1 MQWLASL
8 CIRQPV
14 LTWVLMLVFIV
25 IGTFGYFSLGVD
37 QFPKIDFP
45 AIVVTTTENGA
56 APEEIETQLTDKI
69 EGAVN
74 TISGIDELRSTSSQ
88 GVSLVIISFTLDK
101 NPDVAA
107 QEVRDHIN
115 NVLPDLPKGIDQPVV
130 SKIDPDASPILYV
143 TLNSAG
149 TIRDTTELADK
160 RVRRQIE
167 SINGVGQVNI
177 LGGRKRQINVWL
189 DPLKLEAA
197 KLTAVDVERAL
208 AQQNLSVPGGQIETG
223 PRSLALRV
231 EGRVDDVAKIGRI
244 VIKESQDHATRIGD
258 VARVED
264 GMEEPKTSAIED
276 GKTAV
281 VLSIRKQS
289 GENTVAVVDAVKAR
303 LGEVQKSLPPG
314 SELKVVR
321 DESASIRTSVNAV
334 KEHLVL
340 GAVFAAII
348 VLIFLGNA
356 RSTLIAALA
365 IPVSIIGTFALMWAM
380 GFTLN
385 IITLLALALAVGIVI
400 DDAIVVLENIVRFIE
415 EKKEKPFVAAVLATK
430 DIGLAVLATT
440 FSLMAVF
447 LPVAFMSGI
456 IGRFL
461 KSFGLTMAFAIFVSL
476 IVSFSLTPMLAARW
490 LKPAT
495 GHRSDGYR
503 VNAAPEEQTVKKSFL
518 ERVVDG
524 FYKPVENFYIGVLK
538 WVMRHRW
545 VVVVLAFGTLGS
557 CVPLAQAVPKG
568 FTPPNDVAEFD
579 VNMRAPEGM
588 SLAQTRLE
596 AERVAREIRELPGV
610 DHTLVTIGNDS
621 AITRNLAN
629 IFVHLVDPRLRQ
641 DDQFALMDKVRKQ
654 IVPHQPKNLRIDV
667 SQTAQISSGQS
678 QAEVQYTLSG
688 PDLNRLSGYTSKILE
703 RFRQAKGAVDV
714 DSNLIVG
721 NPEVH
726 VEIDRERAGN
736 LGVDVADV
744 ANALELLVGG
754 LKVSTYEEGG
764 NDYDIR
770 ARADASYRAD
780 MEGISVM
787 TVQTKTGKTVPLSS
801 VVKLVPTTGPSQ
813 INRLAR
819 QRQVT
824 ITANVAPGVGQSTV
838 SDALV
843 AIIKDQHLPP
853 EYHAVPAGL
862 TKETGR
868 AAQGFAVA
876 IALSFIFM
884 YLVLAAQF
892 GSWLHPITIM
902 LSLPLTVP
910 FALLSL
916 LIFNQSLSILSMLGI
931 IVLFGVVKKNAIL
944 QVDHTNHLRKE
955 GQNRLDA
962 IINAN
967 RDRLRPILM
976 TTLAFVAGMIPLIT
990 SRGVGAGMNRATAGV
1005 VVGGQTLSLALT
1017 LLATPVAYSLFDD
1030 LSVWIKKRFASK
1042 HPIDRG
1048 ERDLEH
1054 LDARTTAEHAAAE

>member
-14 LTWVLMLVFIV
+14 FTWVLMLLFTVV
-25 IGTFGYFSLGVD
+25 GVFGYSSLGVD
-37 QFPKIDFP
+37 QFPKVDIP

-56 APEEIETQLTDKI
+56 APEEIETELTDKI

-88 GVSLVIISFTLDK
+88 GVSLVIISFNLDK
-101 NPDVAA
+101 DIDVAA

-115 NVLPDLPKGIDQPVV
+115 NVLPDLPKGIDQPIV
-130 SKIDPDASPILYV
+130 SKVDPDASPILYV
-143 TLNSAG
+143 TLKTPGS
-149 TIRDTTELADK
+149 IRDTTEMADK

-167 SINGVGQVNI
+167 SINGVGQVTI
-177 LGGRKRQINVWL
+177 LGGQKRQVNVWL
-189 DPLKLEAA
+189 DPLKLQSAG
-197 KLTAVDVERAL
+197 LTAGDVERAL
-208 AQQNLSVPGGQIETG
+208 EAQNLSVPGGQIETG
-223 PRSLALRV
+223 PKSLSLRV
-231 EGRVDDVAKIGRI
+231 EGRVDDVAKLGRI
-244 VIKESQDHATRIGD
+244 IIRESQDHPTRIGD
-258 VARVED
+258 VARIDDGVEEAKTAALED
-264 GMEEPKTSAIED
+264 GHES
-276 GKTAV
+276 V

-303 LGEVQKSLPPG
+303 LADVQKTLPSG
-314 SELKVVR
+314 SELTVVR
-321 DESASIRTSVNAV
+321 DESAPIRTSVDAV

-340 GAVFAAII
+340 GAVFAALV
-348 VLIFLGNA
+348 VLLFLGNA
-356 RSTLIAALA
+356 RSTVIAALA
-365 IPVSIIGTFALMWAM
+365 IPVSIIGTFGLMWAM

-400 DDAIVVLENIVRFIE
+400 DDAIVVLENIVRFID
-415 EKKEKPFVAAVLATK
+415 EKKKKPFVAAALATK

-440 FSLMAVF
+440 LSLMAVF

-490 LKPAT
+490 L
-495 GHRSDGYR
+495 DGPR
-503 VNAAPEEQTVKKSFL
+503 AEGAAIRETWL
-518 ERVVDG
+518 ERLVNR
-524 FYKPVENFYIGVLK
+524 FYKPIERAYMVILR
-538 WVMRHRW
+538 WVMKRRW
-545 VVVVLAFGTLGS
+545 VVVVMACLTFGS
-557 CVPLAQAVPKG
+557 CFPLAGAVPKG

-579 VNMRAPEGM
+579 VNVRAPEGT
-588 SLAQTRLE
+588 SLAETQLQ
-596 AERVAREIRELPGV
+596 AERVARAVRQHPGV
-610 DHTLVTIGNDS
+610 AHTLVSIGNDS
-621 AITRNLAN
+621 SSTRNLAN
-629 IFVHLVDPRLRQ
+629 VFVRLVDPSKRAQ
-641 DDQFALMDKVRKQ
+641 DQFEIMEDIRRDVIPKQ
-654 IVPHQPKNLRIDV
+654 PAGLRIDV

-678 QAEVQYTLSG
+678 QAQVQYTLSG
-688 PDLNRLSGYTSKILE
+688 PDLNQLAKYTKNILE
-703 RFRQAKGAVDV
+703 RFRKAKGAVDV

-726 VEIDRERAGN
+726 VEIDRERAGD

-754 LKVSTYEEGG
+754 LKVSTYQEGG
-764 NDYDIR
+764 NDYDVR
-770 ARADASYRAD
+770 VRADAKYRDDLA
-780 MEGISVM
+780 GISVM
-787 TVQTKTGKTVPLSS
+787 SVTSKAGKVVPLSS
-801 VVKLVPTTGPSQ
+801 VIRLVPSTGPSQ

-824 ITANVAPGVGQSTV
+824 ITANVAPGVGQSEV

-843 AIIKDQHLPP
+843 RIINDQHLPP
-853 EYHAVPAGL
+853 EYHAIPAGL

-868 AAQGFAVA
+868 AVKGFAVA
-876 IALSFIFM
+876 VGLSFIFM
-884 YLVLAAQF
+884 YLILAAQF

-916 LIFNQSLSILSMLGI
+916 LIFNQELSLLSMLGI
-931 IVLFGVVKKNAIL
+931 IVLFGVVKKNGIL
-944 QVDHTNHLRKE
+944 QVDHTNHLRAAGME
-955 GQNRLDA
+955 RDPA
-962 IINAN
+962 ILEAN

-976 TTLAFVAGMIPLIT
+976 TTVAFVAGMIPLIL

-1005 VVGGQTLSLALT
+1005 VVGGQTLSLLLT

-1030 LSVWIKKRFASK
+1030 VIAWRKRRFGSK
-1042 HPIDRG
+1042 NPVDRG
-1048 ERDLEH
+1048 ETE
-1054 LDARTTAEHAAAE
+1054 LDAAEREPAITHEAPHGEPTGAPAE

>member
-14 LTWVLMLVFIV
+14 FTWVLMLVFVV
-25 IGTFGYFSLGVD
+25 IGAFGYFSLGVD
-37 QFPKIDFP
+37 RFPKIDFP

-56 APEEIETQLTDKI
+56 APEEIETELTDKI

-88 GVSLVIISFTLDK
+88 GVSLVIIAFNLDK
-101 NPDVAA
+101 DPDVAA

-130 SKIDPDASPILYV
+130 SKVDPDASPILYV
-143 TLNSAG
+143 TMRSPG
-149 TIRDTTELADK
+149 SIRDTTELADK

-177 LGGRKRQINVWL
+177 LGGKKRQINVWL
-189 DPLKLEAA
+189 DPLKLQAVGLAA
-197 KLTAVDVERAL
+197 GDVERAL

-223 PRSLALRV
+223 PKSLSLRV
-231 EGRVDDVAKIGRI
+231 EGRVDDVAKIARI
-244 VIKESQDHATRIGD
+244 VIKESQDHPTRIGD

-264 GMEEPKTSAIED
+264 GVEEAKTSASED
-276 GKTAV
+276 GTESV

-289 GENTVAVVDAVKAR
+289 GENTVAVVDAVRAR

-314 SELKVVR
+314 CELKVVR
-321 DESASIRTSVNAV
+321 DESASIRTSVDAV

-340 GAVFAAII
+340 GAFFAAVI
-348 VLIFLGNA
+348 VLIFLGNW
-356 RSTLIAALA
+356 RSTIIAALA

-415 EKKEKPFVAAVLATK
+415 EKRQKPFVAAALATR

-440 FSLMAVF
+440 LSLMAVF

-461 KSFGLTMAFAIFVSL
+461 KSFGLTMAFAILVSL
-476 IVSFSLTPMLAARW
+476 LVSFSLTPMLAARW
-490 LKPAT
+490 LRSPPAE
-495 GHRSDGYR
+495 GADVG
-503 VNAAPEEQTVKKSFL
+503 KSFL
-518 ERVVDG
+518 EKLVDRFYRPIESLYMVV
-524 FYKPVENFYIGVLK
+524 LR

-545 VVVVLAFGTLGS
+545 VVVVLACATLGS
-557 CVPLAQAVPKG
+557 CVPLAKAVPKG
-568 FTPPNDVAEFD
+568 FSPPNDVAEFD
-579 VNMRAPEGM
+579 VNMRAPEGT
-588 SLAQTRLE
+588 SLAETRLL
-596 AERVAREIRELPGV
+596 AERLAREVRAMPGV

-629 IFVHLVDPRLRQ
+629 IFVHLVDPRERAE
-641 DDQFALMDKVRKQ
+641 DQFVIMDKVRKQ
-654 IVPHQPKNLRIDV
+654 IIPRQPKNLRIDV

-678 QAEVQYTLSG
+678 QAQIQYTLSG
-688 PDLNRLSGYTSKILE
+688 PDLNQLSRYTSTILE
-703 RFRQAKGAVDV
+703 RFRPVKGAVDV

-770 ARADASYRAD
+770 ARADAAYRAD
-780 MEGISVM
+780 LSGISVM
-787 TVQTKTGKTVPLSS
+787 TVQTKTGKTVPLTSL
-801 VVKLVPTTGPSQ
+801 VRLVPTTGPSQ
-813 INRLAR
+813 INRLSR
-819 QRQVT
+819 QRQAT
-824 ITANVAPGVGQSTV
+824 ITANVAPGIGTSDV
-838 SDALV
+838 SDVLV
-843 AIIKDQHLPP
+843 KIIKDLHLPP

-868 AAQGFAVA
+868 AVRAFGVAVG
-876 IALSFIFM
+876 LSFIFM

-916 LIFNQSLSILSMLGI
+916 LLFKQELSLLSMLGI

-944 QVDHTNHLRKE
+944 QVDHTNHLRAAGKP
-955 GQNRLDA
+955 RLEA
-962 IINAN
+962 ILEAN

-1030 LSVWIKKRFASK
+1030 VSVWIKKRFGASE
-1042 HPIDRG
+1042 HVDRG
-1048 ERDLEH
+1048 ELE
-1054 LDARTTAEHAAAE
+1054 LDDIDAGRVAPPHEDMPQAEAAAHGE

>member
-8 CIRQPV
+8 CIRNPV

-25 IGTFGYFSLGVD
+25 IGVFGYSSLGVD
-37 QFPKIDFP
+37 QFPKVDFP

-56 APEEIETQLTDKI
+56 APEEIETELTDKI

-88 GVSLVIISFTLDK
+88 GVSLVVISFNLDK

-107 QEVRDHIN
+107 QEVRDHIS
-115 NVLPDLPKGIDQPVV
+115 NVLPELPKGIDQPVV
-130 SKIDPDASPILYV
+130 SKVDPDASPILYV
-143 TLNSAG
+143 TLTSPG
-149 TIRDTTELADK
+149 SIRDTTELADK
-160 RVRRQIE
+160 HVRRQIE

-177 LGGRKRQINVWL
+177 LGGRKRQINIWL
-189 DPLKLEAA
+189 DPLKLQATE
-197 KLTAVDVERAL
+197 LTAIDVEHAL

-223 PRSLALRV
+223 PKSLSLRV
-231 EGRVDDVAKIGRI
+231 EGRVDDVAKIGAI
-244 VIKESQDHATRIGD
+244 VIRESQDHPTRIGD

-264 GMEEPKTSAIED
+264 GMEEPKTSASVD
-276 GKTAV
+276 GKTSV

-289 GENTVAVVDAVKAR
+289 GENTVAVVDAVRAR
-303 LGEVQKSLPPG
+303 LGEVQKTLPPG
-314 SELKVVR
+314 SQLEVVR

-340 GAVFAAII
+340 GAFLAALV
-348 VLIFLGNA
+348 VLIFLGNW
-356 RSTLIAALA
+356 RSTIIAALA

-415 EKKEKPFVAAVLATK
+415 VKKHKPFAAAALATR

-440 FSLMAVF
+440 LSLMAVF

-461 KSFGLTMAFAIFVSL
+461 KSFGLTMAFAILVSL
-476 IVSFSLTPMLAARW
+476 LVSFSLTPMLAARW
-490 LKPAT
+490 LEGPREGSA
-495 GHRSDGYR
+495 H
-503 VNAAPEEQTVKKSFL
+503 AQKSLL
-518 ERVVDG
+518 ERLVDS
-524 FYKPVENFYIGVLK
+524 FYRPVESLYMAVLK

-545 VVVVLAFGTLGS
+545 VVVVLAAGTLGS
-557 CVPLAQAVPKG
+557 CVPLAGAVPKG

-579 VNMRAPEGM
+579 VNMRAPEGT
-588 SLAQTRLE
+588 SLAETGLA
-596 AERVAREIRELPGV
+596 AERLARAIRAIPGV
-610 DHTLVTIGNDS
+610 NHTLVTIGNDS
-621 AITRNLAN
+621 AQTRNLAN

-641 DDQFALMDKVRKQ
+641 DDQFVIMDKVRKE
-654 IVPHQPKNLRIDV
+654 IVAHQPKDLRIDV

-678 QAEVQYTLSG
+678 QAQVQYTLNG
-688 PDLNRLSGYTSKILE
+688 PDLNQLARYTNKILE
-703 RFRQAKGAVDV
+703 RFRRAKGAVDV

-726 VEIDRERAGN
+726 VKIDRALAAN

-754 LKVSTYEEGG
+754 LKVSTYQEGG

-780 MEGISVM
+780 LSGISAM
-787 TVQTKTGKTVPLSS
+787 TVQAKSGKTVPLSS
-801 VVKLVPTTGPSQ
+801 VVKLVPTNGPSQ

-824 ITANVAPGVGQSTV
+824 ITANVAPGVGQSEV

-843 AIIKDQHLPP
+843 KIINDQHMLPA
-853 EYHAVPAGL
+853 YHAVPAGL

-868 AAQGFAVA
+868 AVRGFAVA
-876 IALSFIFM
+876 VGLSFIFM

-916 LIFNQSLSILSMLGI
+916 LMFGQSLSILSMLGI

-944 QVDHTNHLRKE
+944 QVDHTNHLRSE
-955 GQNRLDA
+955 GMPRLQA
-962 IINAN
+962 ILEAN

-990 SRGVGAGMNRATAGV
+990 SRGVGAGFNRATAGV

-1030 LSVWIKKRFASK
+1030 VTTWAKKRFGSSDQ
-1042 HPIDRG
+1042 IDRG
-1048 ERDLEH
+1048 QAE
-1054 LDARTTAEHAAAE
+1054 LDAIDGRPAHVPGQ

>member
-14 LTWVLMLVFIV
+14 LTWVLMLVFVV

-56 APEEIETQLTDKI
+56 APEEIETELTDKI

-88 GVSLVIISFTLDK
+88 GISLVIITFNLDK

-107 QEVRDHIN
+107 QEVRDHIS

-130 SKIDPDASPILYV
+130 SKVDPDASPILYV
-143 TLNSAG
+143 TLATPGS
-149 TIRDTTELADK
+149 IRDTTELADK

-189 DPLKLEAA
+189 DPLKLQATG
-197 KLTAVDVERAL
+197 LTALDVERAL

-223 PRSLALRV
+223 PKSIALRV
-231 EGRVDDVAKIGRI
+231 EGRVDDVAKIGAI
-244 VIKESQDHATRIGD
+244 VIRESQDHPTRVGD

-264 GMEEPKTSAIED
+264 GMEERKTAAIED
-276 GKTAV
+276 GKTSV

-289 GENTVAVVDAVKAR
+289 GENTVAVVDAVRAR
-303 LGEVQKSLPPG
+303 LGELEKTLPAG
-314 SELKVVR
+314 SNLEVVR

-340 GAVFAAII
+340 GAVLAALV
-348 VLIFLGNA
+348 VLVFLGNW
-356 RSTLIAALA
+356 RSTIIAALA
-365 IPVSIIGTFALMWAM
+365 IPVSIVGTFALMWAM

-415 EKKEKPFVAAVLATK
+415 VKKQKPFVAAALATR

-440 FSLMAVF
+440 LSLMAVF

-461 KSFGLTMAFAIFVSL
+461 KSFGLTMAFAILVSL
-476 IVSFSLTPMLAARW
+476 LVSFSLTPMLAARW
-490 LKPAT
+490 LAGPA
-495 GHRSDGYR
+495 DGG
-503 VNAAPEEQTVKKSFL
+503 AAHAHKSML
-518 ERVVDG
+518 ERLVDR
-524 FYKPVENFYIGVLK
+524 FYRPIESLYMAVLK
-538 WVMRHRW
+538 WVMKHRW
-545 VVVVLAFGTLGS
+545 VVVVAAVVTLGS
-557 CVPLAQAVPKG
+557 CVPLAGAVPKG

-588 SLAQTRLE
+588 SLAETELA
-596 AERVAREIRELPGV
+596 AERVARDIRSLSGV
-610 DHTLVTIGNDS
+610 THTLVTIGNDS
-621 AITRNLAN
+621 AATRNLAN
-629 IFVHLVDPRLRQ
+629 IFVHLVDPRLRKE
-641 DDQFALMDKVRKQ
+641 DQFAIMDRVRNE
-654 IVPHQPKNLRIDV
+654 IVPRQPRNLRIDV

-678 QAEVQYTLSG
+678 QAQVQYTLSG
-688 PDLNRLSGYTSKILE
+688 PDLNQLARYTSNILE
-703 RFRQAKGAVDV
+703 RFRHVRGAVDV

-726 VEIDRERAGN
+726 VKIDRALAAN

-754 LKVSTYEEGG
+754 LKISTYEEGG

-770 ARADASYRAD
+770 ARAGAQYRAD
-780 MEGISVM
+780 LSGISAM

-801 VVKLVPTTGPSQ
+801 LVTLISTTGPSQ

-824 ITANVAPGVGQSTV
+824 ITANVAPGVGQSDV
-838 SDALV
+838 SDGLIK
-843 AIIKDQHLPP
+843 IIKDQHLSP

-868 AAQGFAVA
+868 AVRGFA
-876 IALSFIFM
+876 IAVGLSFIFM

-916 LIFNQSLSILSMLGI
+916 LLFGQSLSLLSMLGI

-944 QVDHTNHLRKE
+944 QVDHTNHLRAE
-955 GQNRLDA
+955 GMPRLEA
-962 IINAN
+962 ILEAN

-990 SRGVGAGMNRATAGV
+990 SRGVGAGLNRATAGV

-1030 LSVWIKKRFASK
+1030 LSSWVKKRVGSR
-1042 HPIDRG
+1042 HPVDRG
-1048 ERDLEH
+1048 EGD
-1054 LDARTTAEHAAAE
+1054 LDAMDHVRAAPIGEAGRAPAPGQ

>member
-14 LTWVLMLVFIV
+14 LTWVLMLVFVV
-25 IGTFGYFSLGVD
+25 IGAFGYFSLGVD

-56 APEEIETQLTDKI
+56 APEEIETEVTDKI

-88 GVSLVIISFTLDK
+88 GVSLVIITFNLDK
-101 NPDVAA
+101 DPDVAA
-107 QEVRDHIN
+107 QDVRDHIN
-115 NVLPDLPKGIDQPVV
+115 NVLPELPKGIDQPVV
-130 SKIDPDASPILYV
+130 SKVDPDASPILYV
-143 TLNSAG
+143 TLNSPG
-149 TIRDTTELADK
+149 SIRDITELADK

-167 SINGVGQVNI
+167 SINGVGEVNI
-177 LGGRKRQINVWL
+177 LGGEKRQINVLL
-189 DPLKLEAA
+189 DPVKLQAA
-197 KLTAVDVERAL
+197 GLTAVDVEVAL
-208 AQQNLSVPGGQIETG
+208 ATQNLSVPGGQIETG
-223 PRSLALRV
+223 PRSLSLRV
-231 EGRVDDVAKIGRI
+231 EGRVDDVAQIGRI
-244 VIKESQDHATRIGD
+244 IIKESQDHPTRIGD

-264 GMEEPKTSAIED
+264 GVEDPKTSASED
-276 GKTAV
+276 GKESV
-281 VLSIRKQS
+281 VLSVRKQS
-289 GENTVAVVDAVKAR
+289 GQNTVAVVDAVRAR
-303 LGEVQKSLPPG
+303 LDEVQKSLPQG
-314 SELKVVR
+314 SELRVVR

-340 GAVFAAII
+340 GAVFAAVI
-348 VLIFLGNA
+348 VLIFLGNW
-356 RSTLIAALA
+356 RSTIIAALA
-365 IPVSIIGTFALMWAM
+365 IPVSIVGTFGLMWAM

-415 EKKEKPFVAAVLATK
+415 VKKQKPFVAAALATR

-440 FSLMAVF
+440 LSLMAVF

-456 IGRFL
+456 VGRFL
-461 KSFGLTMAFAIFVSL
+461 KSFGLTMAFAILVSL
-476 IVSFSLTPMLAARW
+476 VVSFSLTPMLAARW
-490 LKPAT
+490 LEGPPDEGRAIK
-495 GHRSDGYR
+495 R
-503 VNAAPEEQTVKKSFL
+503 SFL
-518 ERVVDG
+518 ERGVDR
-524 FYKPVENFYIGVLK
+524 FYRPIESFYMRVLT

-545 VVVVLAFGTLGS
+545 VVVALACATLGA
-557 CVPLAQAVPKG
+557 CVPLASVLPKG

-579 VNMRAPEGM
+579 VNVRAPEGT
-588 SLAQTRLE
+588 SLAETRLQ
-596 AERVAREIRELPGV
+596 AERVARDIRAIPGV
-610 DHTLVTIGNDS
+610 DHTLLTIGNDS
-621 AITRNLAN
+621 AVTRNLAN
-629 IFVHLVDPRLRQ
+629 IFVHLVDPRYRRE
-641 DDQFALMDKVRKQ
+641 DQFAIMERVRNEV
-654 IVPHQPKNLRIDV
+654 VPRQPRGLRIDV

-678 QAEVQYTLSG
+678 QAQVQYTLTG
-688 PDLNRLSGYTSKILE
+688 PDLNQLSLYTGKILE
-703 RFRQAKGAVDV
+703 RFRKVRGAVDV

-721 NPEVH
+721 NPEVD
-726 VEIDRERAGN
+726 VEIDRDLAGN
-736 LGVDVADV
+736 LGVNAADI

-764 NDYDIR
+764 NDYDVR
-770 ARADASYRAD
+770 ARAAAAYRAD
-780 MEGISVM
+780 LSGIDAM
-787 TVQTKTGKTVPLSS
+787 TVQTKTGKSVPLSS

-824 ITANVAPGVGQSTV
+824 ITANVAPGVGQSEV

-843 AIIKDQHLPP
+843 KIIKDQHLPP

-868 AAQGFAVA
+868 AVHGFVVA
-876 IALSFIFM
+876 IGLSFIFM

-916 LIFNQSLSILSMLGI
+916 LLFGQELSLLSMLGI

-944 QVDHTNHLRKE
+944 QVDHTNHLRAE
-955 GQNRLDA
+955 GRPRLEA
-962 IINAN
+962 ILEAN

-990 SRGVGAGMNRATAGV
+990 SRGIGAGFNRATAGV
-1005 VVGGQTLSLALT
+1005 VVGGQTMSLALT
-1017 LLATPVAYSLFDD
+1017 LLATPVAYSFFDD
-1030 LSVWIKKRFASK
+1030 LSVWVKRRFGSSRAV
-1042 HPIDRG
+1042 DRG
-1048 ERDLEH
+1048 ERELDE
-1054 LDARTTAEHAAAE
+1054 LDAGRSTPVHTGLPEHEAMAPGE